1 MNLFIK
7 LKQMHGLRE
16 QMYDHQRGKEGRGE
30 TDWEFVINVYTL
42 LYVKQT
48 MKKNL
53 LYSTR
58 NSGQYSVIT

>member
-7 LKQMHGLRE
+7 LKQTHGLRE
-16 QMYDHQRGKEGRGE
+16 QMYDHQRGKVGRGE

-48 MKKNL
+48 
-53 LYSTR
+53 T
-58 NSGQYSVIT
+58 Q